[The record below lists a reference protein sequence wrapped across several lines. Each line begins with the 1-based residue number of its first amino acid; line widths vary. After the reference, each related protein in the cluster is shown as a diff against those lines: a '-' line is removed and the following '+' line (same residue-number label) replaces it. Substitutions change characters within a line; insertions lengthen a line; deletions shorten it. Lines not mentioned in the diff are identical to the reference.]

1 MTQACITI
9 KKMTMAY
16 GDFIIQRD
24 LDFKINQ
31 GDIFVIMGGS
41 GCVKKMG
48 SGWKVISNKTGKPW
62 DANYDSEA
70 SANAALKAYHAG

>member
-1 MTQACITI
+1 MMPEVEITPTQQLRGHSIATQCA
-9 KKMTMAY
+9 KSE
-16 GDFIIQRD
+16 
-24 LDFKINQ
+24 
-31 GDIFVIMGGS
+31 GGS